1 MCTRFKEGLEPF
13 GKVGGTMG
21 VRLIVEPRKVVSR
34 EEFFSA
40 YPSFSIGGDGYVS
53 GAPGL
58 SPCGLKLV
66 INHHEDCDGLATRS
80 SCAQAYHLLPMG
92 LFCTFKY
99 RGQPRADI
107 YVNDSDWDVILMTYA
122 LMHSKQ
128 LENPRYKFRFKEIV
142 YLEDVLDMSA
152 GFYPIKKRW
161 HLYKRLLWIG
171 EAYAAA
177 RADKSL
183 FTMEADAMHA
193 MILQSHRR
201 VRDTLYGRGKEIE
214 PDVRFEILEDFDQW
228 QVIREIGAHARVAV
242 AQRGI
247 KAFVSLVAPRRGK
260 NGYRYILARRSKFI
274 DGFPVGLMCDM
285 LNKEEGL
292 DPHSDTCWGGNRD
305 NVIGSPRPKC
315 GSTLPPERV
324 IEIVK
329 AACDEQA
336 RRRAL
341 DTPRP

>member
-1 MCTRFKEGLEPF
+1 MTSYQDIITLEPDKRS
-13 GKVGGTMG
+13 GKPCI
-21 VRLIVEPRKVVSR
+21 R
-34 EEFFSA
+34 
-40 YPSFSIGGDGYVS
+40 
-53 GAPGL
+53 GL
-58 SPCGLKLV
+58 R
-66 INHHEDCDGLATRS
+66 IT
-80 SCAQAYHLLPMG
+80 
-92 LFCTFKY
+92 
-99 RGQPRADI
+99 
-107 YVNDSDWDVILMTYA
+107 
-122 LMHSKQ
+122 
-128 LENPRYKFRFKEIV
+128 V
-142 YLEDVLDMSA
+142 YDVLEYFASGMTQD
-152 GFYPIKKRW
+152 
-161 HLYKRLLWIG
+161 
-171 EAYAAA
+171 
-177 RADKSL
+177 
-183 FTMEADAMHA
+183 
-193 MILQSHRR
+193 
-201 VRDTLYGRGKEIE
+201 
-214 PDVRFEILEDFDQW
+214 EILEDFDQW